1 MPEASRSERVIHV
14 ADIDPQYRHAI
25 LLRLFEHLAPDQSL
39 QIVVD
44 HNPRQLRLQ
53 LEARHGSR
61 CGWSYLEEGPDVW
74 RVRLRL
80 LHAGSGE
87 TAEIRQ
93 WRE

>member
-1 MPEASRSERVIHV
+1 MTELNGSERVINV

-25 LLRLFEHLAPDQSL
+25 LFRLFEHLAPDDSL

-44 HNPRQLRLQ
+44 HDPRRLRLQ

-61 CGWSYLEEGPDVW
+61 CGWSYLQAGPDVW

-80 LHAGSGE
+80 LGGGASDHD
-87 TAEIRQ
+87 
-93 WRE
+93 